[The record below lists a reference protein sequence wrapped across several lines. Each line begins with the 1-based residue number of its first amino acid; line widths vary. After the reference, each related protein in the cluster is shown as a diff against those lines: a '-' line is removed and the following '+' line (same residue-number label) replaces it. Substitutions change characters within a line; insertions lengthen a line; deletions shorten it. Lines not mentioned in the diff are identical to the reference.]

1 MNSKLQTLLDLL
13 HLADSALPIGGT
25 AHSFGLETL
34 AEEACLTPET
44 AEVFFHDYLYE
55 AGALEASFVRR
66 AWNREDAH
74 SLSDE
79 FGARRP
85 ARESREAAF
94 KMGQRFS
101 RLVNAMVGEAVLADN
116 VYYPVAFGAAGAHL
130 EIPQDHVTLA
140 YLRQSIAGLISACQ
154 RLMPIGQVA
163 ANCMMWNLK
172 PSIEAA
178 ALRSKNTEVSCF
190 TPLLELGS
198 MRHGS
203 LETRLFIS

>member
-44 AEVFFHDYLYE
+44 AEAFFHDYLCE

-66 AWNREDAH
+66 AWNGDNAH
-74 SLSDE
+74 ALSDE

-101 RLVNAMVGEAVLADN
+101 RLVNAMMGRCL
-116 VYYPVAFGAAGAHL
+116 PS
-130 EIPQDHVTLA
+130 PT
-140 YLRQSIAGLISACQ
+140 ISVIQWRSAQPAPASKSRRTTSRWPTC
-154 RLMPIGQVA
+154 
-163 ANCMMWNLK
+163 AN
-172 PSIEAA
+172 PS
-178 ALRSKNTEVSCF
+178 
-190 TPLLELGS
+190 PD
-198 MRHGS
+198 
-203 LETRLFIS
+203 